1 MAESRRGFRRHALR
15 WTAAA
20 LTLLAT
26 FLFGFLSGRVGRSE
40 PAGLLDS
47 ALADIRQRAAND
59 VPEADL
65 RKGAIEGMLARL
77 DDPYA
82 SYLGG
87 DGYADLQR
95 LLNGRYSGVGL
106 WLGRV
111 GPAIAVVSVAPGSPA
126 AVAGIAVD
134 DEITAVAGA
143 PVDGRDVSEVVSMM
157 RGQVGTPVQVA
168 LRRAGRTRV
177 VELRRADVDA
187 EDVLV
192 DRPAVDLTRIRVAAF
207 TRGVAESVREEADRA
222 ADEGLGVI
230 LDLRG
235 NPGGLLDEAVAVA
248 SVFLDGGTVTSYRGR
263 GVAAQDLVAEP
274 GGDMT
279 TSLVVLVD
287 GGTASAAEVVAAALQ
302 ERGRAVLVGSTT
314 YGKGSVQ
321 QPRRLSDGS
330 GYEITVARYYTPFG
344 RSLDGKGLSP
354 DVDVVPTADGGAAL
368 RRAMDVLRGLTASTG
383 PAKG

>member
-1 MAESRRGFRRHALR
+1 MGESGRGWRRHALR
-15 WTAAA
+15 WTAAG

-40 PAGLLDS
+40 PTGMLDS
-47 ALADIRQRAAND
+47 ALADIRERAATE

-65 RKGAIEGMLARL
+65 RKGAIEGMLSAL
-77 DDPYA
+77 GDPYA

-87 DGYADLQR
+87 DSYADLQR

-111 GPAIAVVSVAPGSPA
+111 GSSVAVVSVAPGSPA
-126 AVAGIAVD
+126 AQAGIVVG
-134 DEITAVAGA
+134 DEITEVAGS
-143 PVDGRDVSEVVSMM
+143 PVAGRDVAEVVSMM
-157 RGQVGTPVQVA
+157 RGLVGTPVRLVV
-168 LRRAGRTRV
+168 RSSGRTRT
-177 VELRRADVDA
+177 VELRRADLDA
-187 EDVLV
+187 EDVTV
-192 DRPAVDLTRIRVAAF
+192 DRPAPDVARIRVAAF
-207 TRGVAESVREEADRA
+207 TRGVGATVRQEAAKAAED
-222 ADEGLGVI
+222 GLGIV

-263 GVAAQDLVAEP
+263 GVAAQDLVAER
-274 GGDMT
+274 GGNVS
-279 TSLVVLVD
+279 TSLVMLVD

-321 QPRRLSDGS
+321 QPQRLPDGT
-330 GYEITVARYYTPFG
+330 GYEITVARYYTPSG
-344 RSLDGKGLSP
+344 RSLDGTGLSP
-354 DVDVVPTADGGAAL
+354 DVDVVPTADGESAL
-368 RRAMDVLRGLTASTG
+368 RRAMDVLRGLVASTG
-383 PAKG
+383 PVQG

>member
-1 MAESRRGFRRHALR
+1 MAESRRGWRRHALR

-40 PAGLLDS
+40 PAGMLDS
-47 ALADIRQRAAND
+47 TLADIRERAANE
-59 VPEADL
+59 VPEGEL

-111 GPAIAVVSVAPGSPA
+111 DNAISVVSVAPGSPA
-126 AVAGIAVD
+126 AEAGIAVG
-134 DEITAVAGA
+134 DEITEVAGDS
-143 PVDGRDVSEVVSMM
+143 VVGKDVSVVVAMM
-157 RGQVGTPVQVA
+157 RGEVGTPVRVV
-168 LRRAGRTRV
+168 LRRGLATRS
-177 VELRRADVDA
+177 VELRRADVDS
-187 EDVLV
+187 EDVTV
-192 DRPAVDLTRIRVAAF
+192 DRPARDVARIRVAAF
-207 TRGVAESVREEADRA
+207 TRGVGTSVRDEARKA
-222 ADEGLGVI
+222 ADDGLGVI

-263 GVAAQDLVAEP
+263 GVTEQDLVAER

-321 QPRRLSDGS
+321 QPRRLSDGT
-330 GYEITVARYYTPFG
+330 GYEITVARYYTPSG

-354 DVDVVPTADGGAAL
+354 DVDVVSTADGGAAL
-368 RRAMDVLRGLTASTG
+368 RRAMDVLRGLVASVDAPRG
-383 PAKG
+383 